1 MISIHINPEVE
12 NALQNNIPVVALE
25 STIIT
30 HGMPYPENLKMVHE
44 VEEIIRENNAVP
56 ATIAVVDGVVK
67 IGLSNAEVRSLSE
80 KRDVIK
86 LSRNDLA
93 YAISCRKTGATTV
106 AATMILAANANIKVF
121 ATGGVGGVHL
131 DAEKTFDV
139 SADLQELAQT
149 QVTVISAGPKAILDL
164 PKTLQFLET
173 LGVPVV
179 SFGQDE
185 LPAFWS
191 RSSGLRSPLRMNSA
205 EEIARSHLIR
215 EALSIPGGQ
224 LVANPIPAYAEI
236 PFKEILPIIKK
247 AHLEAKKENISNK
260 NVTPFLLEKI
270 LHLTDGASLKA
281 NIELVKNN
289 AFLAC
294 KVASSLI
301 TEESR
306 L

>member
-1 MISIHINPEVE
+1 MISRHINPEVE

-44 VEEIIRENNAVP
+44 VEEIIRENHAVP

-67 IGLSNAEVRSLSE
+67 IGLSNSEVRSLSE
-80 KRDVIK
+80 KKDVIK

-149 QVTVISAGPKAILDL
+149 PVTVISAGPKAILDL

-173 LGVPVV
+173 LGVPVIT
-179 SFGQDE
+179 FGQDE

-205 EEIARSHLIR
+205 EEIARSQLIR

-260 NVTPFLLEKI
+260 SLTPFLLEKI
-270 LHLTDGASLKA
+270 FHLTEGTSLKA

-301 TEESR
+301 TEKSR
-306 L
+306 F

>member
-1 MISIHINPEVE
+1 MISRHINPEVE
-12 NALQNNIPVVALE
+12 NALRNNIPVVALE

-44 VEEIIRENNAVP
+44 VEEIIRENHAVP

-80 KRDVIK
+80 KKDVIK

-149 QVTVISAGPKAILDL
+149 PVTVISAGPKR
-164 PKTLQFLET
+164 F
-173 LGVPVV
+173 
-179 SFGQDE
+179 
-185 LPAFWS
+185 
-191 RSSGLRSPLRMNSA
+191 
-205 EEIARSHLIR
+205 
-215 EALSIPGGQ
+215 
-224 LVANPIPAYAEI
+224 
-236 PFKEILPIIKK
+236 
-247 AHLEAKKENISNK
+247 
-260 NVTPFLLEKI
+260 
-270 LHLTDGASLKA
+270 
-281 NIELVKNN
+281 
-289 AFLAC
+289 
-294 KVASSLI
+294 
-301 TEESR
+301 
-306 L
+306 

>member
-1 MISIHINPEVE
+1 MISRHLNPEVE

-44 VEEIIRENNAVP
+44 VEEIIRENHAVP

-80 KRDVIK
+80 KKDVIK

-149 QVTVISAGPKAILDL
+149 PVTVISAGPKAILDL

-173 LGVPVV
+173 LGVPVIT
-179 SFGQDE
+179 FGQDE

-205 EEIARSHLIR
+205 EEIARSQLIR

-224 LVANPIPAYAEI
+224 LVANPIPDYAEI

-247 AHLEAKKENISNK
+247 AHLEAKKANISNK
-260 NVTPFLLEKI
+260 NLTPFLLEKI
-270 LHLTDGASLKA
+270 FHLTDGNSLKA

-301 TEESR
+301 TEKSR